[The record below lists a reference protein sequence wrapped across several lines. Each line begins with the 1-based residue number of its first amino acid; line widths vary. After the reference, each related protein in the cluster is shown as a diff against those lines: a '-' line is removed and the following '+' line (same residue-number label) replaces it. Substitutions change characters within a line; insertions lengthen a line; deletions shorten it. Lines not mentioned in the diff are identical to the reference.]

1 MIKRLLL
8 SLALLP
14 CLSFAGPGHDHGHD
28 EGPTVTDPNSPQRNP
43 DGSVFLPKQTQRF
56 MRLRTVVSEYQVL
69 PRSLVLYGRIVAGSN
84 AGSKVQALQAGR
96 LSIPNEFLP
105 IVGNRVEKGQLL
117 AKITLAQDAQENTLQ
132 EAEIADLR
140 EQLKL
145 AQMEKERLAKLAG
158 AVAQRK
164 IDAATSKVSGLRAR
178 IRALGKGAKGKTDNV
193 YAQTSGIVT
202 GSYASNG
209 QAVQAGDL
217 LLELIDPAKLQVEAV
232 TFDPSLPS
240 NIDQAGFSIGT
251 QRIALRYQ
259 GRSPQLRQQ
268 ALPLRFAIPLVAD
281 DDESVEEKAE
291 RLGLVAGLPVQI
303 TVQTREK
310 IKGVAVPAKSLVRNS
325 SNQTTVWVKLAPE
338 HYESRVVRFQ
348 PLDAEHVSITDG
360 LNDGERVV
368 IHAANLLN
376 QIR

>member
-145 AQMEKERLAKLAG
+145 AQMEKERLAKLTG
-158 AVAQRK
+158 AVA
-164 IDAATSKVSGLRAR
+164 
-178 IRALGKGAKGKTDNV
+178 
-193 YAQTSGIVT
+193 
-202 GSYASNG
+202 
-209 QAVQAGDL
+209 
-217 LLELIDPAKLQVEAV
+217 
-232 TFDPSLPS
+232 
-240 NIDQAGFSIGT
+240 
-251 QRIALRYQ
+251 
-259 GRSPQLRQQ
+259 
-268 ALPLRFAIPLVAD
+268 
-281 DDESVEEKAE
+281 
-291 RLGLVAGLPVQI
+291 
-303 TVQTREK
+303 
-310 IKGVAVPAKSLVRNS
+310 
-325 SNQTTVWVKLAPE
+325 
-338 HYESRVVRFQ
+338 
-348 PLDAEHVSITDG
+348 
-360 LNDGERVV
+360 
-368 IHAANLLN
+368 
-376 QIR
+376 